1 MAAETVADVVVVA
14 DEAAANAEE
23 RSAPM
28 SQPKHVADVTTP
40 LAGGGPIIRKL
51 DNGLTVLME
60 PLPYL
65 RSVSTGV
72 WIKAGSANEVPSRAG
87 ISHFLEHLLFKG
99 TTSRTARDIV
109 ECIESRGGQINA
121 FTSRDYT
128 CVYAKTL
135 DAQVFDAIEV
145 LGDIVQDSQMFDFEK
160 ERNVI
165 LEEIASSE
173 DSPEDL
179 VHELHVR
186 KLWSEDSIGSPI
198 AGTAQTVS
206 DTTVDDVRAYFTEQY
221 RPENMVVAVAG
232 KFDPDEVFNR
242 IGEHFGGLTAGFQ
255 ASELGSP
262 TYSTGMDLHQRDI
275 GQHHI
280 AVAFEGPSAT
290 DDDRYI
296 HSMLSSTLGGGSTSR
311 LFEQIREQEGL
322 AYSIYAYSS
331 HAVQA
336 GMMGIYAAVAPEN
349 CAHTLDLIG
358 RELRELRD
366 KPVPEDE
373 LESNRQQFKGGLFMS
388 LESTFNRMTRL
399 AKSTLLFG
407 RIPEIDEIVSAIDAV
422 TVEQIQHAAGQ
433 LYQADKPLVTVL
445 GPEIEL
451 PENVLA
457 L

>member
-1 MAAETVADVVVVA
+1 MA
-14 DEAAANAEE
+14 
-23 RSAPM
+23 
-28 SQPKHVADVTTP
+28 QPKHVANITSP
-40 LAGGGPIIRKL
+40 LAGGGPITRTL

-72 WIKAGSANEVPSRAG
+72 WMKAGSANEVPSRAG

-99 TTSRTARDIV
+99 TTSRSARDIV
-109 ECIESRGGQINA
+109 ECIESRGGQLNA

-135 DAQVFDAIEV
+135 DANVFEAIEV
-145 LGDIVQDSQMFDFEK
+145 LGDIVHDSQFFDFEK

-179 VHELHVR
+179 VHELMVR
-186 KLWSEDSIGSPI
+186 NLWPNDSIGSPI
-198 AGTAQTVS
+198 AGIAQTVI
-206 DTTVDDVRAYFTEQY
+206 DTTIEDVRAYFAERY
-221 RPENMVVAVAG
+221 RPDNMVVAVAG
-232 KFDPDEVFNR
+232 QFDPEKVFAS
-242 IGEHFGGLTAGFQ
+242 IEEHFGKLAAGFQ
-255 ASELGSP
+255 GEKMSRP
-262 TYSTGMDLHQRDI
+262 TYSAGMDLHPRDI

-280 AVAFEGPSAT
+280 AIAFEGPAAT
-290 DDDRYI
+290 DDDRYV
-296 HSMLSSTLGGGSTSR
+296 HTMLSSTLGGGSTSR
-311 LFEQIREQEGL
+311 LFERIREEEGL

-349 CAHTLDLIG
+349 CAFTLDLIG

-373 LESNRQQFKGGLFMS
+373 LESNRQQFKGGLLMS
-388 LESTFNRMTRL
+388 LESTFNRMARL
-399 AKSTLLFG
+399 AKSSLIYG
-407 RIPEIDEIVSAIDAV
+407 RVPEVDEIVSAIDAV
-422 TVEQIQHAAGQ
+422 SAEDVQRAACE
-433 LYQADKPLVTVL
+433 LFQADKPLLTVL
-445 GPEIEL
+445 GPEIKL
-451 PENVLA
+451 SENVLA

>member
-1 MAAETVADVVVVA
+1 MVQ
-14 DEAAANAEE
+14 
-23 RSAPM
+23 S
-28 SQPKHVADVTTP
+28 KHVADVTTP
-40 LAGGGPIIRKL
+40 LVGGGPIIRTL

-72 WIKAGSANEVPSRAG
+72 WVKAGSANETPSRAG

-121 FTSRDYT
+121 FTSRDNT

-145 LGDIVQDSQMFDFEK
+145 LGDIVQDSQLFDFEK

-165 LEEIASSE
+165 LEEIAASE

-179 VHELHVR
+179 VHELLVR
-186 KLWSEDSIGSPI
+186 KLWPEDAMGSPI
-198 AGTAQTVS
+198 AGTAQTVN
-206 DTTVDDVRAYFTEQY
+206 DTTIDDVRTYFTDRY
-221 RPENMVVAVAG
+221 RPDNMVVAVAG
-232 KFDPDEVFNR
+232 QFDPDEVLTS
-242 IGEHFGGLTAGFQ
+242 IGEHFGGLTPGFE
-255 ASELGSP
+255 SDDIRTP
-262 TYSTGMDLHQRDI
+262 VYSAGMDLHQRDI

-280 AVAFEGPSAT
+280 ALAFEGPSAT
-290 DDDRYI
+290 DENRYI
-296 HSMLSSTLGGGSTSR
+296 HTMLSSTLGGGSTSR

-358 RELRELRD
+358 HELRELRD
-366 KPVPEDE
+366 TPVPEDE
-373 LESNRQQFKGGLFMS
+373 LESNRQQFKGGLLMA
-388 LESTFNRMTRL
+388 LEGTFNRMARM
-399 AKSTLLFG
+399 AKSHLIHG
-407 RIPEIDEIVSAIDAV
+407 HIPTVDEIVASIDAV
-422 TVEQIQHAAGQ
+422 SAEEVQRAAGE
-433 LYQADKPLVTVL
+433 LFQADQPLVTVL
-445 GPEIEL
+445 GPEIDL
-451 PENVLA
+451 KENVLS

>member
-1 MAAETVADVVVVA
+1 MAQPRQVV
-14 DEAAANAEE
+14 DMN
-23 RSAPM
+23 
-28 SQPKHVADVTTP
+28 TP
-40 LAGGGPIIRKL
+40 LVGGGPIIRKL

-72 WIKAGSANEVPSRAG
+72 WVKAGSANEVPIRAG

-109 ECIESRGGQINA
+109 ESIESRGGQINA
-121 FTSRDYT
+121 FTSRDHT

-135 DAQVFDAIEV
+135 GDHVSTAIEV
-145 LGDIVQDSQMFDFEK
+145 IGDIVKDSQFFDFEK

-165 LEEIASSE
+165 LEEIAASE

-179 VHELHVR
+179 VHEILAR
-186 KLWSEDSIGSPI
+186 KLWPDDSIGSPI
-198 AGTAQTVS
+198 AGTAKTVG
-206 DTTVDDVRAYFTEQY
+206 DTTVEDVRTYFTERY

-232 KFDPDEVFNR
+232 QIDPEEAFDH
-242 IGEHFGGLTAGFQ
+242 IAEHFGGLEPGFRPSPATKPVYSAGLNVHQ
-255 ASELGSP
+255 SE
-262 TYSTGMDLHQRDI
+262 I

-280 AVAFEGPSAT
+280 AIAFEGPAAT
-290 DDDRYI
+290 EESRYI
-296 HSMLSSTLGGGSTSR
+296 HTMLSSTLGGGSTSR
-311 LFEQIREQEGL
+311 LFEKIREDEGL

-331 HAVQA
+331 HSVQA

-358 RELRELRD
+358 HELRKLRD
-366 KPVPEDE
+366 ETVPEDE
-373 LESNRQQFKGGLFMS
+373 LESNRQQFKGGLLMA
-388 LESTFNRMTRL
+388 LETTFNRMARM
-399 AKSTLLFG
+399 AKSTLVYG
-407 RIPEIDEIVSAIDAV
+407 RIPNVDEIVAAIDAV
-422 TVEQIQHAAGQ
+422 TVEDLQRTAAE
-433 LYQADKPLVTVL
+433 LFQADKPVATVL
-445 GPEIEL
+445 GPKIDL